1 MLVYGGPEDRFGE
14 ECRNLVGKLDWGL
27 IEQQMMILQYWLI
40 RYSSGRWCQPKRGA
54 EGHADYFERKNDDG
68 SSEDG
73 RSHLRNLRHGPQAMN
88 VIRRAIETL
97 LCIISVV

>member
-1 MLVYGGPEDRFGE
+1 MDGGVSRRE
-14 ECRNLVGKLDWGL
+14 VQKVM
-27 IEQQMMILQYWLI
+27 QTIL
-40 RYSSGRWCQPKRGA
+40 
-54 EGHADYFERKNDDG
+54 RKNDDG